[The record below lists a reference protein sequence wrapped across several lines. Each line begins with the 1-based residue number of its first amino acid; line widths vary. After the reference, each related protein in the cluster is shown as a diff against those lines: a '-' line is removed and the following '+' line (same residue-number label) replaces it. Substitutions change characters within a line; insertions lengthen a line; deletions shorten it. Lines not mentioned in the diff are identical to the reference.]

1 MHLKIDWKWFSQKT
15 FGDYCYVFHRKRIHW
30 YSDCK
35 RISKQEVE
43 LPMHESDSY
52 EVSSHGHYRPQERQ
66 RKTRDRAD
74 RRKNWLKLNSFSLYQ
89 SQDDKPG
96 THNSQRQA
104 ARIIGMSRR
113 SVQLMLKRRGLH
125 PFKRMP
131 TSAVN
136 VSWLTKPFFNFS
148 QIFYHFLFG
157 NSFTI
162 WVPVHPFFS
171 ETRNN
176 NRQIVFCENHFQSTL
191 QMRYLHNS
199 IFNSNYV
206 IKRHSV
212 TSLMMFLKFI
222 HK

>member
-52 EVSSHGHYRPQERQ
+52 EVSSHRHYRPQERQ

-104 ARIIGMSRR
+104 ACIIGVSRR
-113 SVQLMLKRRGLH
+113 SKRRGLH

-176 NRQIVFCENHFQSTL
+176 NRQVVFCENHFQS
-191 QMRYLHNS
+191 
-199 IFNSNYV
+199 IFKCTTYIIRFLTRLTSSSG
-206 IKRHSV
+206 IQRRH
-212 TSLMMFLKFI
+212 
-222 HK
+222 